1 MTPQEQYRRYKLAH
15 ANPASNPD
23 SQLARRL
30 KWQRELNEKERKA
43 IRDQLALQK
52 RQGQNIAA
60 KVTQRGQGKN
70 IDVKVRRRA

>member
-15 ANPASNPD
+15 ANPNANPD

-43 IRDQLALQK
+43 ITEQLALQR
-52 RQGQNIAA
+52 RQGQNIKAG
-60 KVTQRGQGKN
+60 QR
-70 IDVKVRRRA
+70 VVAKVRR